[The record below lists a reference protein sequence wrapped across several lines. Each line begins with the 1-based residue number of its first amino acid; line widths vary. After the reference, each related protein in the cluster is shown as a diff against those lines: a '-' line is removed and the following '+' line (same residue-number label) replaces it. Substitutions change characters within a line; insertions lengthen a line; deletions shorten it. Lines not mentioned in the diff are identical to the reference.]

1 MTSTLPPHAPE
12 ADPSDKAALGAS
24 LWRDAWRRLRKD
36 RAAMVAL
43 ATLAAVALLAAVTPL
58 LPLQPPDR
66 DRTDLQ
72 YQAPTAS
79 PLWLSDFA
87 LNVDLIAAAPAAIA
101 RLRSDLPSRQTEYE
115 AADAAYRQAEQQ
127 LPTGLSAEERARR
140 LAPRRAAREEAAE
153 ALYRLSAE
161 IRDTRQ
167 APYAAAGFAAL
178 GPVSRWMVRTRY
190 ALFGDRQLNALC
202 GRDLLGRDV
211 LSRILWGARVSL
223 IVGLVA
229 TLVSL
234 VIGVTY
240 GAVAGY
246 LGGWVDNLMMRIVDV
261 LYSIP
266 FIFVVIFIITVLNE
280 PSLARQ
286 LAYYGVSKITVFY
299 FVVGAIYWLTMA
311 RVVRGQVIS
320 LKTEPFVEAAR
331 TLGAGKARIIFRHLL
346 PNVASIVLVYLTLT
360 IPRVMLFE
368 AFLSFLGLGVEAPD
382 VSWGLLAKEGIE
394 VLTPVRIYW
403 WLVLFPS
410 LALGATLLALNFLGD
425 GLRDALDPRLRDR

>member
-1 MTSTLPPHAPE
+1 MNQPALPEPTNSAGTSL
-12 ADPSDKAALGAS
+12 S
-24 LWRDAWRRLRKD
+24 RDAWRRLRRD
-36 RAAMVAL
+36 WAAMAAL
-43 ATLAAVALLAAVTPL
+43 ITLVTVVLLAIATPL

-66 DRTDLQ
+66 DRTELP
-72 YQAPTAS
+72 YAAPTAS
-79 PLWLSDFA
+79 PLWLRDFN
-87 LNVDLIAAAPAAIA
+87 LNEEQLAKTPAEAAALRAELPA
-101 RLRSDLPSRQTEYE
+101 LE
-115 AADAAYRQAEQQ
+115 AAYRD
-127 LPTGLSAEERARR
+127 SD
-140 LAPRRAAREEAAE
+140 AAFDPLFRK
-153 ALYRLSAE
+153 YAE
-161 IRDTRQ
+161 IEDTIQ
-167 APYAAAGFAAL
+167 SPYTQAGFPEL
-178 GPVSRWMVRTRY
+178 GPVSRWLVRQRY
-190 ALFGDRQLNALC
+190 ALFGDRQLNSLC
-202 GRDLLGRDV
+202 GRDMLGRDV
-211 LSRILWGARVSL
+211 LSRIFWGARISL

-240 GAVAGY
+240 GATAGY
-246 LGGWVDNLMMRIVDV
+246 FGGRLDNAMMRVVDI

-266 FIFVVIFIITVLNE
+266 FIFVVIFIITILNE
-280 PSLARQ
+280 DQIAQRLSF
-286 LAYYGVSKITVFY
+286 YGIDKITVFY

-331 TLGAGKARIIFRHLL
+331 SVGAGKARIIFRHLL
-346 PNVASIVLVYLTLT
+346 PNVSSVVLVYLTLT

-394 VLTPVRIYW
+394 VLNPVKIYW

-425 GLRDALDPRLRDR
+425 GLRDALDPRLKDR

>member
-1 MTSTLPPHAPE
+1 MLALTTLVIVAML
-12 ADPSDKAALGAS
+12 AAL
-24 LWRDAWRRLRKD
+24 
-36 RAAMVAL
+36 
-43 ATLAAVALLAAVTPL
+43 TPL

-66 DRTDLQ
+66 DNTSLQ
-72 YQAPTAS
+72 YAAPTAE
-79 PLWLSDFA
+79 PLWLNNFELNRKLISGAPEA
-87 LNVDLIAAAPAAIA
+87 LA
-101 RLRSDLPSRQTEYE
+101 RLRGDLPALE
-115 AADAAYRQAEQQ
+115 AAYRKADEEFDAAAAN
-127 LPTGLSAEERARR
+127 LEGELSPDQRGAR
-140 LAPRRAAREEAAE
+140 LAPFEAAREAAFD
-153 ALYRLSAE
+153 ALFRKRSE
-161 IRDTRQ
+161 IIDTVQ
-167 APYAAAGFAAL
+167 APYTQAGFPTL
-178 GPVSRWMVRTRY
+178 GTVSRWMVQARY
-190 ALFGDRQLNALC
+190 SIFGSRQLNSLC
-202 GRDLLGRDV
+202 GRDMLGRDI
-211 LSRILWGARVSL
+211 LSRILWGSRISL
-223 IVGLVA
+223 VVGLVA
-229 TLVSL
+229 TAVSL

-246 LGGWVDNLMMRIVDV
+246 SGGWLDNAMMRVVDI

-266 FIFVVIFIITVLNE
+266 FIFVVIFVVATLNE
-280 PSLARQ
+280 DHIARR
-286 LAYYGVSKITVFY
+286 LAYFGIGKITVFY

-331 TLGAGKARIIFRHLL
+331 SLGAGTGRIIFRHLL

-410 LALGATLLALNFLGD
+410 VALGATLLALNFLGD
-425 GLRDALDPRLRDR
+425 GLRDALDPRLKAR

>member
-1 MTSTLPPHAPE
+1 MSSVNETTVQPPA
-12 ADPSDKAALGAS
+12 GAS
-24 LWRDAWRRLRKD
+24 LTRDAWRRLRRD
-36 RAAMVAL
+36 RAAMIAL
-43 ATLAAVALLAAVTPL
+43 ATLVAVALLAMVTPL

-66 DRTDLQ
+66 VRTEFQ
-72 YQAPTAS
+72 YAAPTAS
-79 PLWLSDFA
+79 PLWLNDFA
-87 LNVDLIAAAPAAIA
+87 LDQVLIAKTPAEVAALRQHLPELNAEYQESNAAYDRAAAELPDDLSPAERDA
-101 RLRSDLPSRQTEYE
+101 RLEPY
-115 AADAAYRQAEQQ
+115 
-127 LPTGLSAEERARR
+127 
-140 LAPRRAAREEAAE
+140 EEARDEAFD
-153 ALYRLSAE
+153 ALYRKYAE
-161 IRDTRQ
+161 IDDTVQ
-167 APYAAAGFAAL
+167 APYTQAGFADL
-178 GPVSRWMVRTRY
+178 GPVSRWMVRARY
-190 ALFGDRQLNALC
+190 ALFGERQLNALC
-202 GRDLLGRDV
+202 GRDLFGRDI
-211 LSRILWGARVSL
+211 LSRIFWGARVSL

-246 LGGWVDNLMMRIVDV
+246 FGGSLDNAMMRLVDI

-266 FIFVVIFIITVLNE
+266 FIFVVIFLITILNE
-280 PSLARQ
+280 DSVAKR
-286 LAYYGVSKITVFY
+286 LAYYGITKITVFY

-331 TLGAGKARIIFRHLL
+331 SLGAGRRRIIFRHLL
-346 PNVASIVLVYLTLT
+346 PNVSSVVLVYLTLT

>member
-1 MTSTLPPHAPE
+1 MLALVTL
-12 ADPSDKAALGAS
+12 
-24 LWRDAWRRLRKD
+24 
-36 RAAMVAL
+36 V
-43 ATLAAVALLAAVTPL
+43 VIVLLSILTPF
-58 LPLQPPDR
+58 LPLRPPDQ
-66 DRTDLQ
+66 DRTALQ
-72 YQAPTAS
+72 YAAPTAT
-79 PLWLSDFA
+79 PLWLTDFTFDPKKIPKTFA
-87 LNVDLIAAAPAAIA
+87 EANA
-101 RLRSDLPSRQTEYE
+101 LRSELPALEQAYQE
-115 AADAAYRQAEQQ
+115 ADAAYD
-127 LPTGLSAEERARR
+127 
-140 LAPRRAAREEAAE
+140 RAAHELPGGLTTLEREAKLEPLAKARDAAFD
-153 ALYRLSAE
+153 ALFRKHAE
-161 IRDTRQ
+161 IEDTIQ
-167 APYAAAGFAAL
+167 APYTQAGFPQL
-178 GPVSRWMVRTRY
+178 GRISRWMVRARHSV
-190 ALFGDRQLNALC
+190 FGNRQLNALG

-211 LSRILWGARVSL
+211 LSRVFWGSRISL

-246 LGGWVDNLMMRIVDV
+246 AGGGLDNAMMRVVDI

-266 FIFVVIFIITVLNE
+266 FIFVVIFVVTVLNE
-280 PSLARQ
+280 DRIAQR
-286 LAYYGVSKITVFY
+286 LAYYGIGKITVFY

-331 TLGAGKARIIFRHLL
+331 SVGAGTGRIIFRHLL
-346 PNVASIVLVYLTLT
+346 PNTASIVLVYLTLT

-410 LALGATLLALNFLGD
+410 IALGATLLALNFLGD

>member
-1 MTSTLPPHAPE
+1 MSDALISE
-12 ADPSDKAALGAS
+12 PSLAIGSS
-24 LWRDAWRRLRKD
+24 LTQDAWRRLRRD
-36 RAAMVAL
+36 RVAMAALV
-43 ATLAAVALLAAVTPL
+43 TLVVVALLAAITPV

-66 DRTDLQ
+66 DRTELR
-72 YQAPTAS
+72 YAAPTAS
-79 PLWLSDFA
+79 PVWLNDFEFDETRVAKTQAEVNA
-87 LNVDLIAAAPAAIA
+87 LRRELPELKAA
-101 RLRSDLPSRQTEYE
+101 YE
-115 AADAAYRQAEQQ
+115 QAADDAAFD
-127 LPTGLSAEERARR
+127 
-140 LAPRRAAREEAAE
+140 
-153 ALYRLSAE
+153 ALDRKYAE
-161 IRDTRQ
+161 IRDTVQ
-167 APYAAAGFAAL
+167 APYTQAGYAEL
-178 GPVSRWMVRTRY
+178 GPVSRWMVRMRY
-190 ALFGDRQLNALC
+190 ALFGGTQLNSLC
-202 GRDLLGRDV
+202 GRDLLGRDI
-211 LSRILWGARVSL
+211 LSRIFWGARVSL
-223 IVGLVA
+223 VVGLVA

-234 VIGVTY
+234 AIGVTY

-246 LGGWVDNLMMRIVDV
+246 FGGWLDNAMMRIVDV

-266 FIFVVIFIITVLNE
+266 FIFVVIFVITILNE
-280 PSLARQ
+280 DSVARRLAF
-286 LAYYGVSKITVFY
+286 YGVGKITVFY

-331 TLGAGKARIIFRHLL
+331 SLGAGKRRIIFRHLL
-346 PNVASIVLVYLTLT
+346 PNVSSVVLVYLTLT

-425 GLRDALDPRLRDR
+425 GLRDALDPKLRDR